1 MDEASPQRRGGLESL
16 WRRVLS
22 LPAQPAFR
30 VVVFGVALVLFYWP
44 FLTADTGWSGREMN
58 RFFFLAWGVVIFLT
72 LLIGLSLPG
81 SRRGRGGQPKD

>member
-1 MDEASPQRRGGLESL
+1 MDETSARRPGGLESL
-16 WRRVLS
+16 WRRLLS

-44 FLTADTGWSGREMN
+44 FLTADTGWNGREMN

-81 SRRGRGGQPKD
+81 SRRDRGGQAED